1 LEVVMKKNTPTLK
14 RFFSP
19 QELKRTTAPP
29 KAPLEAPPEAPAGD
43 YRHEVFQSEEGGNI
57 SAHAH
62 TKLLNYLRR
71 GFKQRGLK
79 PKSQKQ
85 KREGATGP
93 IPRNQAINIGEPAA
107 AAAAAAAAPAEP
119 AHDVASSSLEPVA
132 CHPAGVA
139 GVPEEFVPIYEM
151 INKTLNRS
159 FSATFT
165 ALEGTSEFV
174 FRMETIEDGG
184 VLFERDG
191 AAPTTFLAGAL
202 QHTFTHFGWKILTMD
217 PPDVVVEKVLGNLK
231 GMSRDVPDHSK
242 MCVESIVGLFLESD
256 VSTEIERLRCVTR
269 RADMNRE
276 RERVASEIAADIIL
290 KYETRGREAMGS
302 LQEYQAERIPG
313 RTDVYCIISPIRKRA
328 RLAA

>member
-1 LEVVMKKNTPTLK
+1 MKKNTQTLK

-29 KAPLEAPPEAPAGD
+29 EAPPEAPPADD
-43 YRHEVFQSEEGGNI
+43 YRHEVFQSEEGGHL
-57 SAHAH
+57 SDHAH

-71 GFKQRGLK
+71 GFKQRVLK
-79 PKSQKQ
+79 PKSKKQ

-93 IPRNQAINIGEPAA
+93 IPRDQAINIGEPAA
-107 AAAAAAAAPAEP
+107 AAEP

-217 PPDVVVEKVLGNLK
+217 PPDVVVENVLGNLK

-242 MCVESIVGLFLESD
+242 MCVESIVGLLLESD
-256 VSTEIERLRCVTR
+256 VSTEIKRLRCVTR

-328 RLAA
+328 RPAA